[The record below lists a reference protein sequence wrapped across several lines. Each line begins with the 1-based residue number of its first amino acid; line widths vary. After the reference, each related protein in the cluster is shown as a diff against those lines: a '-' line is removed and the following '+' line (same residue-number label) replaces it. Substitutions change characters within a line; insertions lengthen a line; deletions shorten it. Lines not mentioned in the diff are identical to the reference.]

1 MLIIDF
7 LNVANLTAFMEG
19 SQQLEIG
26 KKMEPYFIGLLWHH
40 TPLTLLKQ
48 IM

>member
-7 LNVANLTAFMEG
+7 LDVVNLNAFMEG
-19 SQQLEIG
+19 SQHLEIG
-26 KKMEPYFIGLLWHH
+26 KKMEPYFTGLLWHH